1 MWTVWVIIMLEVGVN
16 SREVNVLLVDDEP
29 QIRNLLERVLMKA
42 GSYHV
47 LTASSGE
54 DALDLSRN
62 QTDNIDILVTD
73 IDMGKMS
80 GIELYRHIREERPET
95 MVLFISGKGKFFRN
109 SLPEGPLL
117 EKPFSLRE
125 FMAKVVEL
133 RSTAQVL

>member
-1 MWTVWVIIMLEVGVN
+1 MQEGGVN
-16 SREVNVLLVDDEP
+16 SRKVNVLLVDDER
-29 QIRNLLERVLMKA
+29 QIRNLLEKALMRS

-80 GIELYRHIREERPET
+80 GIELYGHIREERPET

-109 SLPEGPLL
+109 
-117 EKPFSLRE
+117 
-125 FMAKVVEL
+125 
-133 RSTAQVL
+133 